1 MFRSRIVLAVSI
13 LLLATGVALLI
24 WGVLPPSSVSSSFRV
39 PAQPM
44 PLDLSGE
51 NQEGTVLDEGIILVN
66 LVIPDRVRLGQTQ
79 ELWLRMTLQG
89 PGSVQPGDARE
100 NPQAIVISE
109 TGGSLTGYNLVAEA
123 RMDTVLPETTP
134 SGSVKQPINPGRP
147 IEFQWAF
154 TPRQPGD
161 SENRLWIYLDF
172 VDGASGLNDQV
183 ALLAHPFTI
192 HCQSLLGFETA
203 YVLGMGGF
211 LVFIS
216 LLLNYETI
224 EKIVIKLVKKLN
236 YSNKTRG

>member
-1 MFRSRIVLAVSI
+1 MFRSRIVLIVSI

-24 WGVLPPSSVSSSFRV
+24 WGVLPSIRVSSSFSV

-44 PLDLSGE
+44 PLDLSGG
-51 NQEGTVLDEGIILVN
+51 NQNGAVLDEGIILVN

-79 ELWLRMTLQG
+79 ELSLRMTLQG
-89 PGSVQPGDARE
+89 PGSIQPGDARE
-100 NPQAIVISE
+100 NPQAMVISE

-123 RMDTVLPETTP
+123 RMDSALQGTTP

-147 IEFQWAF
+147 IEFQWSF

-172 VDGASGLNDQV
+172 VDGASGTNDQV
-183 ALLAHPFTI
+183 ALLAHPFII
-192 HCQSLLGFETA
+192 HCQSLFGFETA

-211 LVFIS
+211 LIFIS